1 MCATLGDQVDLPFA
15 ITPVLVRE
23 ALTLPSPL
31 PAPGPRPEAKP
42 AAVVVPIRFAPE
54 PAVIAV
60 VRSEELRD
68 HPGEVGFPGGKL
80 EAHDRD
86 LRAAAF
92 REAEEEVALA
102 PDDLDELGTLSP
114 IPVVTGRFLIHPFV
128 AAVLPGRIPRVAS
141 RELSRLVELPLAPF
155 ITGARRH
162 GAVATEWRGRSWL
175 LPHFDVSDRVLY
187 GASAFIFYELLL
199 KLASALGVEMP
210 EPRVQLEYP
219 WGSRYA

>member
-1 MCATLGDQVDLPFA
+1 MDLPLE
-15 ITPVLVRE
+15 ITASLVRR

-31 PAPGPRPEAKP
+31 PPPTPRPGAKP
-42 AAVVVPIRFAPE
+42 AAVVVPIRFDPE

-80 EAHDRD
+80 EASDGD

-92 REAEEEVALA
+92 REANEEVALA
-102 PDDLDELGTLSP
+102 EHDLEELGTLSP

-128 AAVLPGRIPRVAS
+128 AAVLPGARPRVAS
-141 RELSRLVELPLAPF
+141 SELSRMVELPLAPW
-155 ITGARRH
+155 ISGESQH
-162 GAVATEWRGRSWL
+162 GAVPTEWRGQHWL
-175 LPHFDVSDRVLY
+175 LPHFPVSDRVLY
-187 GASAFIFYELLL
+187 GASACIFYELLV
-199 KLASALGVEMP
+199 KLCSVLGVEMP
-210 EPRVQLEYP
+210 EPRVQQEYP